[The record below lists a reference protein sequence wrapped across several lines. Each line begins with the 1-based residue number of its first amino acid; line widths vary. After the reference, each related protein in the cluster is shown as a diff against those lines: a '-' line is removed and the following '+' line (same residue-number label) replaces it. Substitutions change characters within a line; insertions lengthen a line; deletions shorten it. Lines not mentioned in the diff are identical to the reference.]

1 MSTIKLKI
9 DTEQDLYNP
18 YDADELILKDDIKSY
33 IVDKIEKSDNSQRIE
48 IQLISN
54 EEISRDNVGRALNEW
69 FKSEEND
76 IKKAYRK
83 NMIQQLWMF
92 IVGFVF
98 IGLSLMIDETSN
110 AVLFTV
116 LSTIGAFSM
125 WEAASIFIIQNPKLR
140 RRKFIL
146 KKLSHDIIINFVK
159 L

>member
-1 MSTIKLKI
+1 
-9 DTEQDLYNP
+9 
-18 YDADELILKDDIKSY
+18 
-33 IVDKIEKSDNSQRIE
+33 
-48 IQLISN
+48 
-54 EEISRDNVGRALNEW
+54 
-69 FKSEEND
+69 
-76 IKKAYRK
+76 
-83 NMIQQLWMF
+83 MIQQLWMF